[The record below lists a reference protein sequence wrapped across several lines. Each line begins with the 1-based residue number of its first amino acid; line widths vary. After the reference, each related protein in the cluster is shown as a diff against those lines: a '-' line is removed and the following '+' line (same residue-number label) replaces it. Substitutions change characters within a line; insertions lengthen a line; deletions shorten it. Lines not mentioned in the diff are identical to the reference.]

1 MKSTLEKEKRSFLS
15 SHEDAIM
22 PITQRKEEKCKI
34 CGGVKK
40 THIQHEGLEWGPGG
54 YSETKEHPCRCDTEK
69 GSKPAGMHGIAS
81 HQEKV
86 MDKVA
91 VDSTAKN
98 YWSTYFKEYGQMWV
112 RDVPRRIKQ
121 AMTREIKATKLEG
134 EIVPVAHDVSKDNT
148 LSVEAA
154 FIGKVDG
161 VESKIMVTASFNAEG
176 KMESIDTTRIS

>member
-1 MKSTLEKEKRSFLS
+1 
-15 SHEDAIM
+15 
-22 PITQRKEEKCKI
+22 
-34 CGGVKK
+34 
-40 THIQHEGLEWGPGG
+40 
-54 YSETKEHPCRCDTEK
+54 
-69 GSKPAGMHGIAS
+69 
-81 HQEKV
+81 

-98 YWSTYFKEYGQMWV
+98 YWSTYFREYGQMWV
-112 RDVPRRIKQ
+112 RDVQRRIKQ

-148 LSVEAA
+148 LSIEAA

-161 VESKIMVTASFNAEG
+161 VDSKIMVTASFNAEG

>member
-1 MKSTLEKEKRSFLS
+1 
-15 SHEDAIM
+15 
-22 PITQRKEEKCKI
+22 
-34 CGGVKK
+34 
-40 THIQHEGLEWGPGG
+40 
-54 YSETKEHPCRCDTEK
+54 
-69 GSKPAGMHGIAS
+69 
-81 HQEKV
+81 

-161 VESKIMVTASFNAEG
+161 VDSKIMITASFNAEG